1 MNLSFGGV
9 AAMDYHVCVLTLE
22 TVDSIRSY
30 ADTTRKSLNVL
41 SDGGALDR
49 RQSVCVLNH
58 VDSQAFEGLGLWRG
72 LCRNLT
78 AFSQQTYPEMFL
90 PLQVSGARLVR

>member
-22 TVDSIRSY
+22 TVHSIRSY

-58 VDSQAFEGLGLWRG
+58 VDSLKSSRG
-72 LCRNLT
+72 S
-78 AFSQQTYPEMFL
+78 A
-90 PLQVSGARLVR
+90 SGGAYAAI